1 MKQGDFPMLK
11 ALELPKVEYI
21 TTPEG
26 KPKSVVV
33 SIKDWN
39 RISETLKIVS
49 NKELMKSIKRA
60 KQQLR
65 TGSKLLTLNEVLE
78 NL

>member
-1 MKQGDFPMLK
+1 MLK
-11 ALELPKVEYI
+11 TLELPKVDFI

-26 KPKSVVV
+26 KPKSVVL
-33 SIKDWN
+33 SIDDWK
-39 RISETLKIVS
+39 RISETLKIMS
-49 NKELMKSIKRA
+49 SKELMQSVKRA

-65 TGSKLLTLNEVLE
+65 SGVKLLSLDEVME

>member
-1 MKQGDFPMLK
+1 MLK
-11 ALELPKVEYI
+11 TLELPKVDFI

-26 KPKSVVV
+26 KPKSVIL
-33 SIKDWN
+33 SIDDWK
-39 RISETLKIVS
+39 RISETLKIIS
-49 NKELMKSIKRA
+49 SKELMQSVKRA

-65 TGSKLLTLNEVLE
+65 SGVKLFSLEEVME

>member
-1 MKQGDFPMLK
+1 MLK
-11 ALELPKVEYI
+11 TLELPKVDFI

-26 KPKSVVV
+26 KPKSVIL
-33 SIKDWN
+33 SIDDWK
-39 RISETLKIVS
+39 RISETLKIMS
-49 NKELMKSIKRA
+49 SKELMQSVKRA

-65 TGSKLLTLNEVLE
+65 SVVKLLSLEEVME

>member
-1 MKQGDFPMLK
+1 MLK
-11 ALELPKVEYI
+11 TLELPKVDFI

-26 KPKSVVV
+26 KPKSVVL
-33 SIKDWN
+33 SIDDWK
-39 RISETLKIVS
+39 RISETLKIMTS
-49 NKELMKSIKRA
+49 KELMQSVKRA

-65 TGSKLLTLNEVLE
+65 SGVKLLSLEEVME

>member
-1 MKQGDFPMLK
+1 MLK
-11 ALELPKVEYI
+11 TLELPKVDFI

-26 KPKSVVV
+26 KPKSVIL
-33 SIKDWN
+33 SIDDWK
-39 RISETLKIVS
+39 RISETLKIMS
-49 NKELMKSIKRA
+49 SKELMQSVKRA

-65 TGSKLLTLNEVLE
+65 SGVKLLSIEEVME

>member
-1 MKQGDFPMLK
+1 MLK
-11 ALELPKVEYI
+11 TLEFPNVEFI

-26 KPKSVVV
+26 KPKSVVL
-33 SIKDWN
+33 SIEDWK
-39 RISETLKIVS
+39 RISETLKIMS
-49 NKELMKSIKRA
+49 NKELMQSIKRA

-65 TGSKLLTLNEVLE
+65 TGSKLLTLNEVLD

>member
-1 MKQGDFPMLK
+1 VIKS
-11 ALELPKVEYI
+11 LELPKVEFI

-26 KPKSVVV
+26 KPKSVVL
-33 SIKDWN
+33 SIEDWK
-39 RISETLKIVS
+39 RISETLKIMS
-49 NKELMKSIKRA
+49 NKELLQSIKRA

-65 TGSKLLTLNEVLE
+65 SGAKLLTLKEVLE

>member
-1 MKQGDFPMLK
+1 MLK
-11 ALELPKVEYI
+11 TLELPKVDFI

-26 KPKSVVV
+26 KPKSVVL
-33 SIKDWN
+33 SIDDWR
-39 RISETLKIVS
+39 RISETLKIMS
-49 NKELMKSIKRA
+49 SKEFMQSVKRA

-65 TGSKLLTLNEVLE
+65 SGVKLLSLEEVME

>member
-1 MKQGDFPMLK
+1 MQKV
-11 ALELPKVEYI
+11 LELPQVEFI

-26 KPKSVVV
+26 KPKSVIL
-33 SIKDWN
+33 SIDDWK
-39 RISETLKIVS
+39 RISETLKIMS
-49 NKELMKSIKRA
+49 SKELMQSVRRA

-65 TGSKLLTLNEVLE
+65 TGTKLLSLEEVME

>member
-1 MKQGDFPMLK
+1 MLK
-11 ALELPKVEYI
+11 TLELPKVDFI

-26 KPKSVVV
+26 KPKSVVL
-33 SIKDWN
+33 SIDDWK
-39 RISETLKIVS
+39 RISETLKIMS
-49 NKELMKSIKRA
+49 SKEFMQSVKRA

-65 TGSKLLTLNEVLE
+65 SGVKLLSLEEVME

>member
-1 MKQGDFPMLK
+1 MLK
-11 ALELPKVEYI
+11 ALELPKVDFI

-26 KPKSVVV
+26 KPKSVVL
-33 SIKDWN
+33 SIDDWK
-39 RISETLKIVS
+39 RISETLKIMS
-49 NKELMKSIKRA
+49 SKELMQSIKRA

-65 TGSKLLTLNEVLE
+65 TGAKLLSLEEVME

>member
-1 MKQGDFPMLK
+1 MIK
-11 ALELPKVEYI
+11 ALELPKVEFI

-26 KPKSVVV
+26 KPKSVVL
-33 SIKDWN
+33 SLEDWK
-39 RISETLKIVS
+39 RISETLKIMS
-49 NKELMKSIKRA
+49 NKELMLSIKRA

-65 TGSKLLTLNEVLE
+65 SGAKLLTLKEVLE

>member
-1 MKQGDFPMLK
+1 MIKS
-11 ALELPKVEYI
+11 LELPKVEFI

-26 KPKSVVV
+26 KPKSVVL
-33 SIKDWN
+33 SLEDWK
-39 RISETLKIVS
+39 RISETLKIMS
-49 NKELMKSIKRA
+49 NKELMQSIKRA

-65 TGSKLLTLNEVLE
+65 SGAKLLTLKEVLE

>member
-1 MKQGDFPMLK
+1 MLK
-11 ALELPKVEYI
+11 TIELPKVEYI

-26 KPKSVVV
+26 KPKSVVI
-33 SIKDWN
+33 SIRDWK

-49 NKELMKSIKRA
+49 NKELMPSIKRA

-65 TGSKLLTLNEVLE
+65 VGAKLLTMEEVLE